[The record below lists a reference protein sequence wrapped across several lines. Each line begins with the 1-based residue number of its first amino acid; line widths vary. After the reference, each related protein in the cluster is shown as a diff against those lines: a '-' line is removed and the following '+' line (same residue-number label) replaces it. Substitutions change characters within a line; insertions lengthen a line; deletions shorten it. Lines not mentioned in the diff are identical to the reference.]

1 MPVIRTATVDDLD
14 AVLRLL
20 HERDRAVFG
29 EVATE
34 RTWLEHELA
43 QPAFDCLVAQDDGR
57 VVGWATL
64 DGGRDLTVAAAAD
77 SIADALLAEV
87 ESSARRRRFDH
98 VTSIAVP
105 EDTTLWPLLERSGF
119 ERNRE
124 ILRMW
129 RRLDGDLP
137 EPAGPADVAVRSY
150 AADDGPR
157 VHALLDAEYSGWD
170 PDYARLEHDDWLAF
184 MTEHDEF
191 DPELWFLAERD
202 GELVGCALL
211 WRATGGKG
219 WVKDIVVHRRERG
232 RGLGRALL
240 QHGFRA
246 YRSRGVERVGLKVD
260 SNNPTG
266 AVRLYEHVGFVVDRR
281 YGMWEKRL

>member
-1 MPVIRTATVDDLD
+1 VPVIRTATVDDLD

-57 VVGWATL
+57 VVGWASL

-137 EPAGPADVAVRSY
+137 KPAVPADVAVRSY
-150 AADDGPR
+150 VADDGPR

-170 PDYARLEHDDWLAF
+170 PDYTRLEHDDWLAF
-184 MTEHDEF
+184 MTGHDEF
-191 DPELWFLAERD
+191 DPELWFN
-202 GELVGCALL
+202 
-211 WRATGGKG
+211 G

-246 YRSRGVERVGLKVD
+246 YHSRGVERVGLKVD

-266 AVRLYEHVGFVVDRR
+266 AVRLYERVGFVVDRR